1 MKIFVIADTHFGHE
15 NIIKYCNRPFKT
27 VNEMDEAMIKNW
39 NETVTNKDVVIHLGD
54 FGLGSKEYISSIV
67 KRLNG
72 KKILIMGNHDNWSE
86 QTYRDIGFHTVSR
99 FPIIFNDIYLL
110 SHAPRVSNG
119 FITVF
124 GHVHDKALDYE
135 QIGKSFCASVENI
148 NYKPIELET
157 INQILSGQKIV
168 EQIQALKAKDVMSIL
183 NISRPTLCKYVKE
196 GKIKILTNVNG
207 QYRYDMQSVYKLLK

>member
-1 MKIFVIADTHFGHE
+1 M
-15 NIIKYCNRPFKT
+15 
-27 VNEMDEAMIKNW
+27 
-39 NETVTNKDVVIHLGD
+39 
-54 FGLGSKEYISSIV
+54 
-67 KRLNG
+67 
-72 KKILIMGNHDNWSE
+72 
-86 QTYRDIGFHTVSR
+86 
-99 FPIIFNDIYLL
+99 
-110 SHAPRVSNG
+110 
-119 FITVF
+119 
-124 GHVHDKALDYE
+124 
-135 QIGKSFCASVENI
+135 ENI